1 MPLDRRQALVLEPVR
16 RFLRRQAHPHLLN
29 LLAKVRSGDFG
40 AVFDG
45 LTTREQIA
53 LFKVL
58 AEHGPALGARFLV
71 DLPHEGGIELIRQL
85 DVEAAA
91 RLLEQCAENDA
102 AYILAGLE
110 SDESTPILEL
120 MRPEEKATVEK
131 LLIYQEETA
140 GRLMTPDVFAVHED
154 LAAGET
160 IAALQAKRDV
170 EIAFY
175 LYVIDNRNHLV
186 GVLSL
191 RELLTHPP
199 QQPVKEFM
207 STDLITVRT
216 DTDQE
221 EVAKVAAKYDL
232 LAIPVVDDQGRLVG
246 VVTID
251 DVMDVLREEA
261 SEDIL
266 RLAGT
271 SEEERIEPS
280 AAKSARARAP
290 WLLVTFCGGFL
301 ASIVFN
307 SFSATL
313 GGKLLGLAAFIPIV
327 LGMGGSAGTQS
338 SIVVIRSLATGR
350 LKEGDFLSAFLR
362 ETGVAATLGFAFG
375 ALLTLGSYLAL
386 VWRGQAS
393 GANAI
398 QLAFV
403 VGLALGL
410 SMAVATVLGAM
421 LPLLLHRAG
430 IDPAVSSTPFVTT
443 SMDIL
448 GILIFFTLSTLFIVG

>member
-1 MPLDRRQALVLEPVR
+1 
-16 RFLRRQAHPHLLN
+16 
-29 LLAKVRSGDFG
+29 
-40 AVFDG
+40 
-45 LTTREQIA
+45 
-53 LFKVL
+53 
-58 AEHGPALGARFLV
+58 
-71 DLPHEGGIELIRQL
+71 
-85 DVEAAA
+85 
-91 RLLEQCAENDA
+91 
-102 AYILAGLE
+102 
-110 SDESTPILEL
+110 
-120 MRPEEKATVEK
+120 
-131 LLIYQEETA
+131 
-140 GRLMTPDVFAVHED
+140 
-154 LAAGET
+154 
-160 IAALQAKRDV
+160 
-170 EIAFY
+170 
-175 LYVIDNRNHLV
+175 
-186 GVLSL
+186 
-191 RELLTHPP
+191 
-199 QQPVKEFM
+199 
-207 STDLITVRT
+207 VRT

-280 AAKSARARAP
+280 ISKSARARAP
-290 WLLVTFCGGFL
+290 WLLVTFIGGFL

-307 SFSATL
+307 SFSASL
-313 GGKLLGLAAFIPIV
+313 GGKLIGLAAFIPIV

-338 SIVVIRSLATGR
+338 SIVIIRSLATGR
-350 LKEGDFLSAFLR
+350 LKEGEFVSAFLR
-362 ETGVAATLGFAFG
+362 ESGVAAALGFAFG

-386 VWRGQAS
+386 VWRGQAT
-393 GANAI
+393 GTDAF
-398 QLAFV
+398 QQAFV
-403 VGLALGL
+403 IGLALGA

-448 GILIFFTLSTLFIVG
+448 GILIFFTLVTLFIAG